1 MLIDLNIMPPYRIG
15 DDYLDSSEV
24 TRMII
29 LGVLLLLSIFFS
41 SARTAFTSFNKLRI
55 RSLSEEG
62 NKKARLVNDLLEK
75 PARMQNTILIGN
87 VIINLSISSLATSLA
102 LDHFTPAGV
111 VIIIAALIFVMLIF
125 ARMIPNTLA
134 EMDSEKFVLRFGR
147 LLLLFIRIMSPLTFL
162 VTRISSLILM
172 IFHVNTREKASVI
185 TEDEL
190 RSIVEVSHEEGV
202 IEMEEKQMITNVVD
216 FGDSM
221 AKDVMVPRVDMVFA
235 EVSLS
240 YDELVELYSRDKY
253 TRMPVYSESRDNV
266 IGILNLKDIFFY
278 QGSKEEFQIKDIM
291 REPYFTYE
299 YKKTTELL
307 KEMRKNYVSLAI
319 VLDEYGTTTGLI
331 TLEDLLEEIVGEI
344 RDEYDADE
352 EDSIRKI
359 SDTEYI
365 VDGNTKLD
373 EINDA
378 LDLELESD
386 DYDSIAGHL
395 IYLLDHLPEV
405 GESIT
410 EDNIIYTVD
419 AVMKN
424 RIDKVHIVLIPE
436 NSDSADSMNTLSDNS
451 PQENP
456 DSIPVAESNLE
467 HITQE

>member
-1 MLIDLNIMPPYRIG
+1 
-15 DDYLDSSEV
+15 
-24 TRMII
+24 
-29 LGVLLLLSIFFS
+29 
-41 SARTAFTSFNKLRI
+41 
-55 RSLSEEG
+55 
-62 NKKARLVNDLLEK
+62 
-75 PARMQNTILIGN
+75 
-87 VIINLSISSLATSLA
+87 
-102 LDHFTPAGV
+102 
-111 VIIIAALIFVMLIF
+111 
-125 ARMIPNTLA
+125 
-134 EMDSEKFVLRFGR
+134 
-147 LLLLFIRIMSPLTFL
+147 
-162 VTRISSLILM
+162 
-172 IFHVNTREKASVI
+172 
-185 TEDEL
+185 
-190 RSIVEVSHEEGV
+190 
-202 IEMEEKQMITNVVD
+202 
-216 FGDSM
+216 
-221 AKDVMVPRVDMVFA
+221 
-235 EVSLS
+235 
-240 YDELVELYSRDKY
+240 
-253 TRMPVYSESRDNV
+253 MPVYSESRDNV

-451 PQENP
+451 PQENS

>member
-1 MLIDLNIMPPYRIG
+1 M
-15 DDYLDSSEV
+15 DSSEV

-41 SARTAFTSFNKLRI
+41 SARTAFTTVNKLRI

-134 EMDSEKFVLRFGR
+134 EMDSEKFVLRFGP
-147 LLLLFIRIMSPLTFL
+147 LLLLFVRIMSPLTFL

-240 YDELVELYSRDKY
+240 YDDLVELFSKDKY
-253 TRMPVYSESRDNV
+253 TRMPVYSDSRDNV

-278 QGSKEEFQIKDIM
+278 QGSKEEFQIQNIM

-410 EDNIIYTVD
+410 EDNVIYTVD

-436 NSDSADSMNTLSDNS
+436 NSDSADSMNTLSENT

-456 DSIPVAESNLE
+456 DSIPAAEGNLE